1 MELASEHLAGYNSEG
16 GQRKLFVLARHCLE
30 HVENDMEGEDLQ
42 FGEQDEVEER

>member
-1 MELASEHLAGYNSEG
+1 MELVSEHLEGYSSEG
-16 GQRKLFVLARHCLE
+16 GPRKLFVLARHCLE